1 LGSGKGL
8 VYKIMKTVSSLKE
21 MFEFSRKVKDRG
33 QTIALV
39 PTMGALH
46 EGHLSL
52 ITAAKKKAD
61 IVIVSIFVNPLQF
74 GQNEDLKKYPRR
86 LKDDQNK
93 LKPFDPITIFTPGE
107 KDFTP
112 AALAA
117 GIEVE
122 ILSKPLCGKAR
133 PGHFRG
139 VATIVAKLFN
149 ITQPNYAFFGEKD
162 YQQQLI
168 IKKMTKDL
176 SYNIEV
182 FSLPTVR
189 EYDGLA
195 MSSRNI
201 YLNERERSAAPILYK
216 ALNHAK
222 DIIEKGEKDARR
234 INLIIAQLLG
244 REPLVKI
251 EYVGVVDPETLEETK
266 EIKGKIL
273 IAIAANIG
281 QTRLIDNLIVNAK

>member
-1 LGSGKGL
+1 
-8 VYKIMKTVSSLKE
+8 MKTISSLKE

-33 QTIALV
+33 QTIGLV

-52 ITAAKKKAD
+52 VTAAKKKAD
-61 IVIVSIFVNPLQF
+61 IVVVSIFVNPLQF
-74 GQNEDLKKYPRR
+74 GENEDLKKYPRR

-93 LKPFDPITIFTPGE
+93 LKPFDPVTIFTPKE
-107 KDFTP
+107 KEFTP
-112 AALAA
+112 AGLVA
-117 GIEVE
+117 GIE
-122 ILSKPLCGKAR
+122 IDPLSKPLCGKSR

-149 ITQPNYAFFGEKD
+149 IVQPNYAFFGEKD

-168 IKKMTKDL
+168 IKKMVKDL
-176 SYNIEV
+176 SYNIEIAT
-182 FSLPTVR
+182 LPTVR

-195 MSSRNI
+195 MSSRNS
-201 YLNERERSAAPILYK
+201 YLNERERSAAPIVFK
-216 ALNHAK
+216 ALSHAK
-222 DIIEKGEKDARR
+222 DIVEKGEKDARR
-234 INLIIAQLLG
+234 INLLVAQLLG

-251 EYVGVVDPETLEETK
+251 DYIGVVNPETLEELK

-273 IAIAANIG
+273 IAIAAHIG
-281 QTRLIDNLIVNAK
+281 SVRLIDNLLVNAK